1 MRKRLVALFILL
13 FVFFCICPIPE
24 AAPPLT
30 IIKSSPETELLIG
43 LIPEQQI
50 FQQIDRY
57 TPLANYITEK
67 TGIRIRLKVLSRYG
81 NIIDNFV
88 SSGMDGAFF
97 GSFTYTLAHARLG
110 IEVIAQPESRDGV
123 STYHGLLFVRKDS
136 GISNIKDMAKKRFVF
151 VDKATTA
158 GYLTAL
164 YYFKK
169 NGVQDYRS
177 YFRETYFAGTHMD
190 AIRDVFNRKADIGVA
205 KNTVFDR
212 LVRENVD
219 IVKELQILETFC
231 DVPEN
236 GLALRKGL
244 SEEAKKSIKQALLT
258 MHSDSAGK
266 EILARFG
273 ARRFIETT
281 DTDYEPV
288 VRFSKEAGIN
298 LLTYDYLN
306 E

>member
-1 MRKRLVALFILL
+1 MRKRLIAVCIVL
-13 FVFFCICPIPE
+13 FVLCICPGPE

-57 TPLANYITEK
+57 TPLADYISEK

-88 SSGMDGAFF
+88 TSGLDGAFF

-110 IEVIAQPESRDGV
+110 VEVIARPEYLDGV
-123 STYHGLLFVRKDS
+123 STYHGILFVRKDS
-136 GISNIKDMAKKRFVF
+136 GIKGIKSMAKMRFVF

-169 NGVQDYRS
+169 NGVQDYRP

-190 AIRDVFNRKADIGVA
+190 AIRDVFNKKADIGVA
-205 KNTVFDR
+205 KNTVFER
-212 LVRENVD
+212 LAKENPA
-219 IVKELQILETFC
+219 IAKELQILETFPV
-231 DVPEN
+231 VPEN
-236 GLALRKGL
+236 GLAFREGL
-244 SEEAKKSIKQALLT
+244 SAAAKNGIKQVLLT
-258 MHSDSAGK
+258 MHNDPEGQK
-266 EILARFG
+266 ILVRFG

-281 DTDYEPV
+281 DKDYDPV

-298 LLTYDYLN
+298 LLTYDYMN

>member
-1 MRKRLVALFILL
+1 MRKRLVAVCILL
-13 FVFFCICPIPE
+13 FVLFIRPGPE

-57 TPLANYITEK
+57 APLADYISEK
-67 TGIRIRLKVLSRYG
+67 TGIKIRLKVLSRYG

-110 IEVIAQPESRDGV
+110 VEVIARPECLDGV
-123 STYHGLLFVRKDS
+123 STYHGILFVRKDS
-136 GISNIKDMAKKRFVF
+136 GIRNIKGMAKKRFVF

-205 KNTVFDR
+205 KNTVFER
-212 LVRENVD
+212 LARED
-219 IVKELQILETFC
+219 PAIAKELQILETFPV
-231 DVPEN
+231 VPEN
-236 GLALRKGL
+236 GLALRKDL
-244 SEEAKKSIKQALLT
+244 SDAAKNGIKQVLLT
-258 MHSDSAGK
+258 MHNDPAGQK
-266 EILARFG
+266 ILVRFG

-281 DTDYEPV
+281 DKDYDPV
-288 VRFSKEAGIN
+288 VKFSKDAGIN
-298 LLTYDYLN
+298 LLTYDYMN

>member
-1 MRKRLVALFILL
+1 MSILFL
-13 FVFFCICPIPE
+13 FLFCMLPGSE

-50 FQQIDRY
+50 FQQIARY
-57 TPLANYITEK
+57 TPLANYISEK

-88 SSGMDGAFF
+88 STGMDGAFF
-97 GSFTYTLAHARLG
+97 GSFTYTLAHAKLG
-110 IEVIAQPESRDGV
+110 VEVIARPENLNGV
-123 STYHGLLFVRKDS
+123 STYHGILFVRKDS
-136 GISNIKDMAKKRFVF
+136 GIRDIRGMAKKRFVF

-164 YYFKK
+164 YYFKMH
-169 NGVQDYRS
+169 GVHDYRS

-190 AIRDVFNRKADIGVA
+190 AIRDVFDRKADIGVA
-205 KNTVFDR
+205 KNSVFER
-212 LVRENVD
+212 LASENPA
-219 IVKELQILETFC
+219 IARELQILETFPV
-231 DVPEN
+231 VPEN

-244 SEEAKKSIKQALLT
+244 SDEAKKGIKTVLLT
-258 MHSDSAGK
+258 MHNDPEGQK
-266 EILARFG
+266 VLVQFG
-273 ARRFIETT
+273 ARRFIATT
-281 DTDYEPV
+281 DKDYEPV
-288 VRFSKEAGIN
+288 SRFAQEAGIDLVKYN
-298 LLTYDYLN
+298 YLN

>member
-1 MRKRLVALFILL
+1 MRKLLAAVCMVLFALV
-13 FVFFCICPIPE
+13 CICPVPE
-24 AAPPLT
+24 AAPPVT

-50 FQQIDRY
+50 FEQIARY
-57 TPLANYITEK
+57 TPLADYITEK

-97 GSFTYTLAHARLG
+97 GSFTYTLAHAKLG
-110 IEVIAQPESRDGV
+110 VEVLARPENLDGI

-136 GISNIKDMAKKRFVF
+136 GIKDIGGMAKKRFVF
-151 VDKATTA
+151 VDRATTA

-190 AIRDVFNRKADIGVA
+190 AIRDVLNRKADIGVA
-205 KNTVFDR
+205 KNTVFER
-212 LVRENVD
+212 LVRESPE
-219 IVKELQILETFC
+219 IAKELQIIETFPV
-231 DVPEN
+231 VPEN
-236 GLALRKGL
+236 GLALRKGI
-244 SEEAKKSIKQALLT
+244 SDEARKGIEKVLIT
-258 MHSDSAGK
+258 MHNDPAGQK
-266 EILARFG
+266 ILVRFG

-281 DTDYEPV
+281 DRDYGSVIE
-288 VRFSKEAGIN
+288 FAKKAGIN
-298 LLTYDYLN
+298 LKTYDYLN

>member
-1 MRKRLVALFILL
+1 MCKGLVALCLLL
-13 FVFFCICPIPE
+13 FVLFCICPLPE
-24 AAPPLT
+24 AAPPVAV
-30 IIKSSPETELLIG
+30 IKSAPETEILIG

-50 FQQIDRY
+50 FEQIARY
-57 TPLANYITEK
+57 TPLADYITAK

-88 SSGMDGAFF
+88 SSGLDGAIF
-97 GSFTYTLAHARLG
+97 GSFTYTLAHAKLG
-110 IEVIAQPESRDGV
+110 IEVIARPENRDGV
-123 STYHGLLFVRKDS
+123 STYQGLLFVRKDS
-136 GISNIKDMAKKRFVF
+136 GIRDIKGMAKKRFVF

-158 GYLTAL
+158 GFLTAL

-190 AIRDVFNRKADIGVA
+190 AIRDVFTRKADIGVA
-205 KNTVFDR
+205 KDSIFER
-212 LVRENVD
+212 LARENAD
-219 IVKELQILETFC
+219 IAKELQILETFPA
-231 DVPEN
+231 VPEN

-244 SEEAKKSIKQALLT
+244 SDDTKKGIKQVLLT
-258 MHSDSAGK
+258 MHNDPEGR
-266 EILARFG
+266 EILLRFG
-273 ARRFIETT
+273 ASRFIETT
-281 DTDYEPV
+281 DKDYEPV

-298 LLTYDYLN
+298 LLTYDYRN

>member
-1 MRKRLVALFILL
+1 MRKRLVAVCILL
-13 FVFFCICPIPE
+13 FVLFIRPGPE

-57 TPLANYITEK
+57 APPADYISEK
-67 TGIRIRLKVLSRYG
+67 TGIKIRLKVLSRYG

-110 IEVIAQPESRDGV
+110 VEVIARPECLDGV
-123 STYHGLLFVRKDS
+123 STYHGILFVRKDS
-136 GISNIKDMAKKRFVF
+136 GIRNIKGMAKKRFVF

-205 KNTVFDR
+205 KNTVFER
-212 LVRENVD
+212 LARED
-219 IVKELQILETFC
+219 PAIAKELQILETFPV
-231 DVPEN
+231 VPEN
-236 GLALRKGL
+236 GLALRKDL
-244 SEEAKKSIKQALLT
+244 SDAAKNGIKQVLLT
-258 MHSDSAGK
+258 MHNDPEGQK
-266 EILARFG
+266 ILVRFG

-281 DTDYEPV
+281 DKDYDPV
-288 VRFSKEAGIN
+288 VKFSKDAGIN
-298 LLTYDYLN
+298 LLTYDYMN

>member
-1 MRKRLVALFILL
+1 MCKRLKALCLLL
-13 FVFFCICPIPE
+13 FVLFCICSLPE
-24 AAPPLT
+24 AAPPVT
-30 IIKSSPETELLIG
+30 VIKSSPETEILIG

-50 FQQIDRY
+50 FEQITRY
-57 TPLANYITEK
+57 TPLANYITAK
-67 TGIRIRLKVLSRYG
+67 TGIRVRLKVLSRYG

-97 GSFTYTLAHARLG
+97 GSFTYTLAHAKLG
-110 IEVIAQPESRDGV
+110 VEVIARPEDRDGV
-123 STYHGLLFVRKDS
+123 SSYQGLLFVRKDS
-136 GISNIKDMAKKRFVF
+136 GIRDIKGMAKKRFVF

-190 AIRDVFNRKADIGVA
+190 AIRDVFTRKADIGVA
-205 KNTVFDR
+205 KDSVFER
-212 LVRENVD
+212 LVRENAD
-219 IVKELQILETFC
+219 IAKELKILETFPA
-231 DVPEN
+231 VPEN

-244 SEEAKKSIKQALLT
+244 SDDTKKGIKQVLLM
-258 MHSDSAGK
+258 MHNDPEGR

-273 ARRFIETT
+273 ASRFIETK
-281 DTDYEPV
+281 DKDYEPV

-298 LLTYDYLN
+298 LLTYDYRN

>member
-1 MRKRLVALFILL
+1 MRKRLVAVGILLFILCVCL
-13 FVFFCICPIPE
+13 GPE

-50 FQQIDRY
+50 FDQIARY
-57 TPLANYITEK
+57 TPLADYISEK

-97 GSFTYTLAHARLG
+97 GSFTYTLAHAKLG
-110 IEVIAQPESRDGV
+110 VEVIARPENRSGI
-123 STYHGLLFVRKDS
+123 STYHGILFVRKDS
-136 GISNIKDMAKKRFVF
+136 GIRDIKGMAKKRFVF

-190 AIRDVFNRKADIGVA
+190 AVRDVFNKKADIGVA
-205 KNTVFDR
+205 KNSVFER
-212 LVRENVD
+212 LSWENPA
-219 IVKELQILETFC
+219 IGKELQILEVFPV
-231 DVPEN
+231 VPEN

-244 SEEAKKSIKQALLT
+244 SDEAKKGIKQVLLT
-258 MHSDSAGK
+258 MHNDPEGQK
-266 EILARFG
+266 ILVHFG
-273 ARRFIETT
+273 ARRFVETT
-281 DTDYEPV
+281 DKDYDPV
-288 VRFSKEAGIN
+288 IRFSKEAGID
-298 LLTYDYLN
+298 LLQYDYMN